1 MSLTPQSN
9 GEAVLT
15 LNLSGAAATEAIGA
29 ALARVLADRAGVVF
43 LEGDL
48 GAGKTTLARGFLRAL
63 GVTGTV
69 RSPTYTL
76 MEPYDLGAR
85 TVVHMDLYRLR
96 DPEELWGLGL
106 DSYSPDRDLWLVEWP
121 EKGALLL
128 PAPILHIGMQH
139 AGASRRLMASA
150 GDELID
156 RLRVELKDLH

>member
-1 MSLTPQSN
+1 MT
-9 GEAVLT
+9 VLACE
-15 LNLSGAAATEAIGA
+15 LRGAAATEAAGA
-29 ALARVLADRAGVVF
+29 ALARVLAGRAGVVF

-63 GVTGTV
+63 GVAGTV

-76 MEPYDLGAR
+76 MEPYDIGTR

-121 EKGALLL
+121 DKGANLL
-128 PAPILHIGMQH
+128 PAPLLRVGLQH
-139 AGASRRLMASA
+139 AGPARTLTLRA
-150 GDELID
+150 DTELLD
-156 RLRVELKDLH
+156 RLRGEFKDLH